1 MNQKK
6 DIEIKFQVTEDQ
18 FKFLKRSIGDIETL
32 ASAARR
38 GMLKEAALL
47 AGVSS
52 QIESSNNS
60 TEMCKLS
67 A

>member
-1 MNQKK
+1 MKK
-6 DIEIKFQVTEDQ
+6 DIEIKFQVTEVQ
-18 FKFLKRSIGDIETL
+18 FKFLKQSIGDIETL

-52 QIESSNNS
+52 QIESVNNS
-60 TEMCKLS
+60 PVTRQLS